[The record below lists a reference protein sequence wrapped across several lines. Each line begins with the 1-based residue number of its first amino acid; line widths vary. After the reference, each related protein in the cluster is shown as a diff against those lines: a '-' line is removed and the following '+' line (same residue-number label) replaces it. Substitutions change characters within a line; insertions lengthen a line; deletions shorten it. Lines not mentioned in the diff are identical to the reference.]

1 MLYAIHV
8 HPHDIRDE
16 GAERVV
22 ENITELGKIKTII
35 AEAMT
40 LEERHPYPDGV
51 LPHNPRHSVVVSRAT
66 LEVPLSGRLFS
77 GLSIQPV
84 PSAEVLAGNDYIGL
98 LRKAAA
104 VGGATVIPWVKGLNG
119 AFSGRI
125 EDLSV
130 KTLDGQP
137 VPTWLC
143 PSRPETFEYIASL
156 IEGILDRY
164 PSEAILLDRMRYPDW
179 SGANVQPERMLT
191 CFCDS
196 CCRMMEDEGIDLA
209 LLKSVLKRFL
219 KQPDQPGGRFQ
230 NLSGAE
236 LNEIR
241 KWLGFRAA
249 LITRLVD
256 RVSTQVK
263 IYNQTRHMNTKFWL
277 NLWPPSFAWFLGQDY
292 QALGRL
298 CDGAKHFPY
307 HRLGGGDQHRQG
319 KLAAA
324 RLHPRTGCRT
334 GRGKCCACT
343 GKCRR
348 PGGIRRC
355 RWSIVV
361 KGLKG
366 SGQRIQEHGLCSRR
380 VDEGS
385 EAECALSQPKTSG
398 QCGGAILLPR
408 VDHDSGRGT
417 QEPGWKPGTGR
428 CLASWMHAVL
438 SDGRLGA
445 AH

>member
-1 MLYAIHV
+1 M
-8 HPHDIRDE
+8 
-16 GAERVV
+16 
-22 ENITELGKIKTII
+22 ENITELCKIRTII

-66 LEVPLSGRLFS
+66 LEVPLSDSLFS
-77 GLSIQPV
+77 GLPIQPV
-84 PSAEVLAGNDYIGL
+84 PSAEVSAGDDYIGL

-104 VGGATVIPWVKGLNG
+104 VQGATVIPWIKGLNA

-137 VPTWLC
+137 VLTWLC
-143 PSRPETFEYIASL
+143 PSRPETFEYITAL

-179 SGANVQPERMLT
+179 SGANVQPGRMLT

-209 LLKSVLKRFL
+209 LLKTVLKRFL
-219 KQPDQPGGRFQ
+219 KRPDPSDLYGV
-230 NLSGAE
+230 E
-236 LNEIR
+236 LNEIK
-241 KWLGFRAA
+241 KWLAFRAA

-256 RVSTQVK
+256 RVRTQVK
-263 IYNQTRHMNTKFWL
+263 AYNQTRHMNTKFWL

-307 HRLGGGDQHRQG
+307 HRLGGGAD
-319 KLAAA
+319 L
-324 RLHPRTGCRT
+324 
-334 GRGKCCACT
+334 
-343 GKCRR
+343 
-348 PGGIRRC
+348 
-355 RWSIVV
+355 
-361 KGLKG
+361 KGLVEALAIHEG
-366 SGQRIQEHGLCSRR
+366 REAQEKIFLMIMKLLQIPY
-380 VDEGS
+380 
-385 EAECALSQPKTSG
+385 ALSFEKFKEFGFPVDFVCRETGLAKQAFGPDKQIFSG
-398 QCGGAILLPR
+398 IQIWNTPMDEIDKAC
-408 VDHDSGRGT
+408 DSALRGHADGFFFYCYGWAELKALETIGRIIG
-417 QEPGWKPGTGR
+417 
-428 CLASWMHAVL
+428 
-438 SDGRLGA
+438 
-445 AH
+445 

>member
-51 LPHNPRHSVVVSRAT
+51 LPHNPRHSVVVSWAT

-307 HRLGGGDQHRQG
+307 HRLGGGAD
-319 KLAAA
+319 L
-324 RLHPRTGCRT
+324 
-334 GRGKCCACT
+334 
-343 GKCRR
+343 
-348 PGGIRRC
+348 
-355 RWSIVV
+355 
-361 KGLKG
+361 KGLVEALAIHEDREAQEKIFLMVMELLQIPYAMSFEKFKEFG
-366 SGQRIQEHGLCSRR
+366 FPVDFVGRETGIAKQAFGHCKQIFSGIQIWNTPMEEIDKACDSARRGDADGFFFYCYGWAELKALQTIGRIIG
-380 VDEGS
+380 
-385 EAECALSQPKTSG
+385 
-398 QCGGAILLPR
+398 
-408 VDHDSGRGT
+408 
-417 QEPGWKPGTGR
+417 
-428 CLASWMHAVL
+428 
-438 SDGRLGA
+438 
-445 AH
+445 